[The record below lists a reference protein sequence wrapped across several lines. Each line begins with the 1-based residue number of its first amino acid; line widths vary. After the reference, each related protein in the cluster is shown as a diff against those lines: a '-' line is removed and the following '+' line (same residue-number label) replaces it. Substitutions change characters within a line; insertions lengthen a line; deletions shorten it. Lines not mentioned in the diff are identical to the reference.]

1 MTLLHHIY
9 SWEYE
14 GSVAQESNGNKR
26 NDIWKSWLGYPNY
39 GKENYKIKKVGLLFL
54 FWKGYSISPQ
64 TLHGTWSRE
73 LVIQISK
80 FSSHL

>member
-26 NDIWKSWLGYPNY
+26 NDIWNSWLGYPNY
-39 GKENYKIKKVGLLFL
+39 GKENYKIKKSGVTFFVLERIFNKPSDFARHLEQRTC
-54 FWKGYSISPQ
+54 YSDQ
-64 TLHGTWSRE
+64 
-73 LVIQISK
+73 
-80 FSSHL
+80 